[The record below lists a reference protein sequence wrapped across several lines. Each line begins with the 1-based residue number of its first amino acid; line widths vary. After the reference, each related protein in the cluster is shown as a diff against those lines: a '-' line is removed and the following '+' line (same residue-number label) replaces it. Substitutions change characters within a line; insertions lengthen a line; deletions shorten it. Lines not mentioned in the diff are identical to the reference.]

1 MNSKINVKKLRKKFT
16 LIFNNP
22 LSILSAISAN
32 KFFINKIAKV
42 VSKNNNTLI
51 QMQYEFTF

>member
-22 LSILSAISAN
+22 LPILSALRAN
-32 KFFINKIAKV
+32 KFFINKVAKV